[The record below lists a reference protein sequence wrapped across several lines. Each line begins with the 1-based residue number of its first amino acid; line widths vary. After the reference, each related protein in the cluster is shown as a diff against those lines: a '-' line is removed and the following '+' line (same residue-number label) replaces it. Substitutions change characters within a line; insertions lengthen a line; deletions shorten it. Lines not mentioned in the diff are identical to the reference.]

1 MTAKHKKI
9 SLSRPDASEVDVEA
23 VAAVLRSGRLS
34 LGPVGPQFE
43 AAFAEAV
50 GAKHAVAVSSGTAAL
65 HLCLIALGI
74 GPGDEVITTPFSFVA
89 SANCIL
95 YVGARPIFVD
105 IDEHTLNLDSAR
117 LEAAV
122 SERTRAILPVHVFG
136 RPCAIDTIM
145 AMAEGHKLVVVED
158 ACEALGAR
166 FAGRAVGTFGRAGT
180 FAFYPNKQMTTGEG
194 GMVVTDDDAIAE
206 LCRSLRNQGRGGAG
220 WLEHE
225 RLGFNYRLSD
235 IQSALGLS
243 QLRRVPGLLRRR
255 AQVAQWYREVLAD
268 VEEIILPPPPPETTE
283 MSWFVF
289 VVRLA
294 DEFTGEDRDRLLQEL
309 RSRGIECSNYFP
321 PIHLQPYFREKFG
334 FSPGS
339 FPVAERV
346 AARTVALP
354 FHGGLTCNEVSTV
367 ARAVREA
374 VKRINRPKVALGIQ
388 ASA

>member
-1 MTAKHKKI
+1 MKDTNRSI
-9 SLSRPDASEVDVEA
+9 PLSRPDVSEADVEA

-43 AAFAEAV
+43 AAFAKAV

-105 IDEHTLNLDSAR
+105 IDEHTLNLDPAR

-136 RPCAIDTIM
+136 RPCAMDTIM
-145 AMAEGHKLVVVED
+145 AIADRHGLVVVED

-166 FAGRAVGTFGRAGT
+166 FGGRAVGTFGRAGT

-206 LCRSLRNQGRGGAG
+206 LCRSLRNQGRGGTG

-235 IQSALGLS
+235 MQSALGLS
-243 QLRRVPGLLRRR
+243 QLRRLPELLRRR

-268 VEEIILPPPPPETTE
+268 VEEIILPPPPAETTE

-294 DEFTGEDRDRLLQEL
+294 DEFTGEDRNRLLQEL

-334 FSPGS
+334 FAPGS
-339 FPVAERV
+339 FPVTERV

-354 FHGGLTCNEVSTV
+354 FHGGLTRSEVSTV

-374 VKRINRPKVALGIQ
+374 VARIKRPKVALGIQ

>member
-1 MTAKHKKI
+1 MTEDLRKI
-9 SLSRPDASEVDVEA
+9 PLSRPDVSEADVEA
-23 VAAVLRSGRLS
+23 VATVLRSGRLS

-43 AAFAEAV
+43 AAFAKAV
-50 GAKHAVAVSSGTAAL
+50 GAKHAVAMSSGTAAL

-105 IDEHTLNLDSAR
+105 IGEHTLNLDPAR

-136 RPCAIDTIM
+136 RPCAMDMIM
-145 AMAEGHKLVVVED
+145 AMAERHKLVVVED

-243 QLRRVPGLLRRR
+243 QLRRLPGLLRRR
-255 AQVAQWYREVLAD
+255 AQVAQWYREVLAG
-268 VEEIILPPPPPETTE
+268 VEEIILPPPPAETTE

-321 PIHLQPYFREKFG
+321 PIHLQPYFCEKFG
-334 FSPGS
+334 FTPGS

-346 AARTVALP
+346 AAQTVALP
-354 FHGGLTCNEVSTV
+354 FHSGLTCGEVSTV

-374 VKRINRPKVALGIQ
+374 VARIKGPKVALGIQ